1 MQNTIKSVT
10 VKAPATSANLGGGFD
25 CLGLALGLYHTVTV
39 ERSEVL
45 EISSREPA
53 PADKT
58 NLIYKSMNAVFSR
71 CGKTDMPVRLI
82 SKSDIPQASGLGSSA
97 ACITCGVLAANALL
111 GDPMTDAELAALTA
125 ALDGHPDNV
134 MPAIKGGVV
143 ASVVTDGNVEFVKCA
158 APKGLTCVAVTP
170 DFPLETKKARA
181 VLPETYSRA
190 DCVYSLSRAVL
201 AFGAIAVG
209 KLDAL
214 KTVDDRLH
222 QPYRIPL
229 VKGYRDV
236 ERALMN
242 SGALSCCLSGA
253 GPSVLAFFSARPA
266 SAPQLPSG
274 WTARILDID
283 NEGARVIKN

>member
-111 GDPMTDAELAALTA
+111 GDPMTDAALAALTA

-158 APKGLTCVAVTP
+158 APKGLTCVAATP